1 MSPYWESSVDVLES
15 GVLDDLNAEQIR
27 LFSEDAGG
35 GRVLVTR
42 LRDGSSQR
50 VTEAF
55 IHTRLQACIDKLVYR
70 GAGVILLQCTGS
82 MPASLRSPVPLIY
95 PQKILHAAIPAICG
109 HERVAVVVPDTAQ
122 IGHARDRWTR
132 TGLRVELH
140 SASPYPERSDADHTD
155 QLDTAI
161 AAIKTS
167 DASWVVLDCMG
178 YPESVKHRVIQET
191 GRKVVLARTLVARL
205 TGELL

>member
-15 GVLDDLNAEQIR
+15 GALDDLNADQIR

-35 GRVLVTR
+35 GRILVTR
-42 LRDGSSQR
+42 LRDGNSLR
-50 VTEAF
+50 VPEAF
-55 IHTRLQACIDKLVYR
+55 IHARLQTCIDKLVYR
-70 GAGVILLQCTGS
+70 GAGVILLLCTGS
-82 MPASLRSPVPLIY
+82 LPESLRSPVPLLY

-109 HERVAVVVPDTAQ
+109 RERMAVVVPDAVQ
-122 IGHARDRWTR
+122 VGHASDQWTR
-132 TGLRVELH
+132 TGLRVEVH
-140 SASPYPERSDADHTD
+140 SASPYPEKSDADHTNE
-155 QLDTAI
+155 LDTAI

-167 DASWVVLDCMG
+167 DASLVVLDCMG
-178 YPESVKHRVIQET
+178 YSESVKHRVAQET